1 MQPLMRYSIYTSG
14 VRIQPRIQLLAYMDC
29 VFCKIINKEIPSEI
43 IDETEDIIA
52 IVPLGQVSKGHTLL
66 IPKKHFENIL
76 DCDEE
81 TLALLAKETKRL
93 AKMLIEKNG
102 ATGFNLLNANG
113 KDAQQSVFHLHLH
126 IVPRYPGDGLDFFF

>member
-1 MQPLMRYSIYTSG
+1 
-14 VRIQPRIQLLAYMDC
+14 MDC
-29 VFCKIINKEIPSEI
+29 VFCKVINKEIPSEI

-52 IVPLGQVSKGHTLL
+52 IKPLEEVSNGHTLL

-81 TLALLAKETKRL
+81 TLGLLAREAKRL
-93 AKMLIEKNG
+93 AKMLIEKSG

-126 IVPRYPGDGLDFFF
+126 IVPRYPQDGLDLWIKQGL